1 MRVYL
6 DTCSLQRPLDSK
18 NQIRIAL
25 EAEAVLG
32 LLLLHEA
39 GQIELISSEALIFE
53 VERNPNW
60 ARKEY
65 ALEVLSKAESF
76 IAVNDQVEN
85 RARELGKEGIKPLD
99 ALHLALAEEGRA
111 DYFCT
116 CDDEFLKKAKASK
129 SLKPKVVAPIELIEE
144 IEK

>member
-53 VERNPNW
+53 VERNPDW

-65 ALEVLSKAESF
+65 ELEVLSKAECL
-76 IAVNDQVEN
+76 IAVNDHVEN
-85 RARELGKEGIKPLD
+85 RARELGKEGIKALD
-99 ALHLALAEEGRA
+99 ALHVALAEEGRE
-111 DYFCT
+111 DNFCT
-116 CDDEFLKKAKASK
+116 CDDDFLKKANALK